1 MPSSPTAPPR
11 IIPDTPL
18 PDARLA
24 DHLSRVPDPRQARGK
39 RYPVPG
45 VLLVAVSAA
54 MAGCRGF
61 TATGEWAARL
71 TDKNLN
77 EFALRSAPGEST
89 LRETRRPH
97 HRRPGRAPVS
107 VRLDPHHPRRRA
119 T

>member
-54 MAGCRGF
+54 MA
-61 TATGEWAARL
+61 
-71 TDKNLN
+71 
-77 EFALRSAPGEST
+77 
-89 LRETRRPH
+89 
-97 HRRPGRAPVS
+97 
-107 VRLDPHHPRRRA
+107 
-119 T
+119 